1 MVYYINESI
10 DKSTLKSNFKKKTG
24 KNFTIISLKDKEAIP
39 YKRKI
44 HVRPSADGLL
54 AYETETKEYAG
65 ILILYHDYKLDNRF
79 IGNCICPLVIEEK
92 YRGYGL
98 GRRMV
103 EEAKR
108 KLNANLL
115 FVAKDNEVG
124 IALYKKLGFK
134 MIGEMENKGEENY
147 VMGIGDRKI
156 KKIVNEA
163 TSKFTM
169 VNTIVFDF
177 GGVLIGSSKEEEQG
191 VMNYFMTTYGMTEKD
206 LYNMI
211 MIYYKTIQSDELMTE
226 SQARKLYKKNLEV
239 EYPRFAHVSDELFT
253 SVSTRAHVFDYTI
266 PLLDMLRSR
275 GYKLYYLSNLAKCT
289 YEARKKKGTY
299 DFIERFDGGLMS
311 WETGTAKPDPK
322 IYKMLANKYNLD
334 MKSCMFVDD
343 KDFNINAAK
352 KLGFKT
358 ILVDRFYRE
367 KMVKQLYEMPN
378 ISNTTLNESFNS
390 KINII
395 EDPTLVDIVWFMS
408 NKDKYGVSEPTANAI
423 IREYPKELRARS
435 EIILFKDDMIFIRLT
450 KEGYKF
456 PGGGWK
462 KDEPYLD
469 AAMREAREETYA
481 KTKNGK
487 YALTYALIYNEV
499 PNWVYLAVP
508 SNHIYYGTYTKL
520 FIGEYDGKYTGY
532 VRKRDINDKM
542 KTECKFYKID
552 EVYNRLYPHHQKAID
567 MYLESKGMPLME
579 SSNSK
584 GILYH
589 GSHVDIKGKF
599 IVPKNNSQEDNNYVF
614 ASKDRNFALH
624 YAGKPWHDGIIYEGY
639 YNSQLYLIEGH
650 KGAFKEI
657 FDTDGYIYTVPNSD
671 DFINDHG
678 GVYKSTSKVPI
689 IKKDYISNVLEAI
702 EKTNCKLYYY
712 PEKPSWWKKKG

>member
-1 MVYYINESI
+1 MVYYLNEVVDESHITFSSSFKDVKNITDSLNKKELSNICSGEFKNSPFVVYRKVALVDNNPASFIDVYSIPSEMKKNEAVIVCATKKEYRGLGLIKKCYNGLESI
-10 DKSTLKSNFKKKTG
+10 VKKKGIDTLYWETT
-24 KNFTIISLKDKEAIP
+24 KNNNVSSSI
-39 YKRKI
+39 
-44 HVRPSADGLL
+44 
-54 AYETETKEYAG
+54 
-65 ILILYHDYKLDNRF
+65 
-79 IGNCICPLVIEEK
+79 
-92 YRGYGL
+92 
-98 GRRMV
+98 
-103 EEAKR
+103 AKS
-108 KLNANLL
+108 
-115 FVAKDNEVG
+115 
-124 IALYKKLGFK
+124 LGFS
-134 MIGEMENKGEENY
+134 KGENINKDDDNY
-147 VMGIGDRKI
+147 VKVLKGNL
-156 KKIVNEA
+156 NEA
-163 TSKFTM
+163 TNKSTM

-226 SQARKLYKKNLEV
+226 LQARKLYKKNLEV

-253 SVSTRAHVFDYTI
+253 AVSTRAHVFDYTI

-334 MKSCMFVDD
+334 MKSCIFVDD
-343 KDFNINAAK
+343 KDFNIDAAK

-358 ILVDRFYRE
+358 ILVDRFHRE
-367 KMVKQLYEMPN
+367 KMVKQLYEMPD
-378 ISNTTLNESFNS
+378 ISNTILNEAFNS

-408 NKDKYGVSEPTANAI
+408 NKDKYGVSEPTANVI

-450 KEGYKF
+450 KDGYKF

-487 YALTYALIYNEV
+487 YALTYALIYDEV

-542 KTECKFYKID
+542 KAECKFYKID

-614 ASKDRNFALH
+614 ASKDRSFALH

-657 FDTDGYIYTVPNSD
+657 FDTDGYIYTVSNSD

-689 IKKDYISNVLEAI
+689 IRKDHISNVLEAI
-702 EKTNCKLYYY
+702 KKTSCKLYYY

>member
-1 MVYYINESI
+1 MIYYLNEAVDESHITFSSSFKDVKNITDSLNKKELSNICSGEFKNSPFVVYRKVVLVDNNPASFIDVYSIPSEMEKNEAVIVCATKKEYRGLGLIKKCYNGLESTIKNKGI
-10 DKSTLKSNFKKKTG
+10 DTLYWETTKSN
-24 KNFTIISLKDKEAIP
+24 
-39 YKRKI
+39 
-44 HVRPSADGLL
+44 SASSS
-54 AYETETKEYAG
+54 
-65 ILILYHDYKLDNRF
+65 I
-79 IGNCICPLVIEEK
+79 
-92 YRGYGL
+92 
-98 GRRMV
+98 
-103 EEAKR
+103 AKS
-108 KLNANLL
+108 
-115 FVAKDNEVG
+115 
-124 IALYKKLGFK
+124 LGFS
-134 MIGEMENKGEENY
+134 KGEDINKDDDNY
-147 VMGIGDRKI
+147 I
-156 KKIVNEA
+156 KVLKGNLNEA
-163 TSKFTM
+163 TNKSTM

-226 SQARKLYKKNLEV
+226 LQARKLYKKNLEV

-253 SVSTRAHVFDYTI
+253 AVSTRAHVFDYTI

-358 ILVDRFYRE
+358 ILVDRFHRE
-367 KMVKQLYEMPN
+367 KMAKQLYEMPD

-508 SNHIYYGTYTKL
+508 SNHIYYGAYTKL

-542 KTECKFYKID
+542 KTECRFYKID
-552 EVYNRLYPHHQKAID
+552 EVYNRLYPHHQKAVD

-671 DFINDHG
+671 NFINDHG

-689 IKKDYISNVLEAI
+689 IRKDHISNVLEAI
-702 EKTNCKLYYY
+702 KKTNCKLYYY